1 MQTQESGQADGRN
14 YTCKRKWLRYLFF
27 VRGRSIKEI
36 ENVQWKVVEEYDS
49 GGKERGEEKH

>member
-14 YTCKRKWLRYLFF
+14 YMCKRKWLRYLFF
-27 VRGRSIKEI
+27 IRGRSIKEI

-49 GGKERGEEKH
+49 GGKERR